1 MSENYFPAE
10 CAGRT
15 LCSWCGKE
23 YSDDWESDVHSSIDL
38 CSEDCFDKL
47 YVYLVY
53 MSMLDER
60 LKRLEIET
68 LSK

>member
-10 CAGRT
+10 LGQR

-23 YSDDWESDVHSSIDL
+23 YSDDWEGDVHPSIDL
-38 CSEDCFDKL
+38 CSKDCFHKL
-47 YVYLVY
+47 YVYLVH

-60 LKRLEIET
+60 LKRLEEET
-68 LSK
+68 NDS